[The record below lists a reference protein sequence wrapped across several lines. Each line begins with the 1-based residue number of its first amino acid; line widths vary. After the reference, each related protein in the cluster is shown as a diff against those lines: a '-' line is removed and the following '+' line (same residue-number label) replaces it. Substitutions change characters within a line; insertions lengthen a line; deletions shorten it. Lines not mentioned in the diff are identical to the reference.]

1 MSNDT
6 SSPAVQQSSAPAL
19 RLAESFAALDRFAA
33 ANSVT
38 TLLEGDEGAFT
49 LTLKMSAAMQQL
61 REMITP
67 EMMKPIMA
75 LQGSSLGFRT
85 DKDKEG
91 GYPESVV
98 KEAMIEATLKGF
110 RMVNNETNI
119 IASRFYAAR
128 DGFERIFRDLS
139 KSGRLTDL
147 RMSPGLPKTTG
158 EGAVVE
164 YAASWNWKNSKGD
177 IIKDELKVTLPIKV
191 NNGQGADAILGK
203 AKRKMLAAI
212 YSRITGTEI
221 TDGDVDD
228 PKTIDITPPKHAE
241 QPKLDPM
248 TAETAAA
255 VEKLVAPHAE
265 IANKYLVSV
274 GWIREGQT
282 FRDVSEKNAAS
293 ILKKPAAFLSAAG
306 VKAGG

>member
-98 KEAMIEATLKGF
+98 KEAMIEKIMVVAPTTAVPINTGF
-110 RMVNNETNI
+110 
-119 IASRFYAAR
+119 
-128 DGFERIFRDLS
+128 
-139 KSGRLTDL
+139 
-147 RMSPGLPKTTG
+147 
-158 EGAVVE
+158 AV
-164 YAASWNWKNSKGD
+164 A
-177 IIKDELKVTLPIKV
+177 LKVFP
-191 NNGQGADAILGK
+191 APSFS
-203 AKRKMLAAI
+203 
-212 YSRITGTEI
+212 SR
-221 TDGDVDD
+221 
-228 PKTIDITPPKHAE
+228 
-241 QPKLDPM
+241 
-248 TAETAAA
+248 
-255 VEKLVAPHAE
+255 
-265 IANKYLVSV
+265 
-274 GWIREGQT
+274 
-282 FRDVSEKNAAS
+282 
-293 ILKKPAAFLSAAG
+293 
-306 VKAGG
+306 